1 MIIIG
6 ASGHA
11 KEILDFLNVK
21 FKEIYFFDNVTTN
34 ITNKLFN
41 IYPIINSFDEVQN
54 IFKKDPNFVIGIG
67 NPAFRMLL
75 YEKFISL
82 GGTPCSAIADTAII
96 SKYSELGK
104 GLNIMQRA
112 LISSEVKIEDGVLV
126 NAGAFIHHNVELGKF
141 CEISPGAVITGG
153 IKVGSCTSIGSCTV
167 VIPKIIIGS
176 NSIIGAGSVVIRN
189 VPDNEL
195 WAGNPA
201 KFIKKVL

>member
-6 ASGHA
+6 AGGHA
-11 KEILDFLNVK
+11 KEILDFLNNK
-21 FKEIYFFDNVTTN
+21 FEEIYFFDNVTTN
-34 ITNKLFN
+34 LPDKLFN
-41 IYPIINSFDEVQN
+41 TYPIIRSFDKAQD
-54 IFKKDPNFVIGIG
+54 IFNKVSKFIIGIG
-67 NPAFRMLL
+67 NPVYRKLL

-82 GGTPCSAIADTAII
+82 GGTPYSAIADSAII
-96 SKYSELGK
+96 SKYAELGK

-141 CEISPGAVITGG
+141 CEISPGVVLTGG